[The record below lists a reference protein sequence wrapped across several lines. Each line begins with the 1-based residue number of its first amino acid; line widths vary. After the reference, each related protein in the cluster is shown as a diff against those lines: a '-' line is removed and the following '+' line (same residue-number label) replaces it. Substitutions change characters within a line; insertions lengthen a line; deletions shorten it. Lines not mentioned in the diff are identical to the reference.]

1 MAMFTDPNAG
11 ESLDVGY
18 VSAIDLAHV
27 LKVTDTEIAKLA
39 RSDVLVRV
47 SHPQDSRAFLYPLLE
62 NVTRY
67 VTHLRSGREKAY
79 LGYIREK
86 SKLQKIQRV
95 RAELKHGLEAGTMVE
110 KERILSKLTSSIL
123 AFKQALL
130 ARGERL
136 ESTLSQ
142 LPDREA
148 RVQAIRGD
156 DVRLLG
162 LLAYSLK
169 AANIGADG

>member
-27 LKVTDTEIAKLA
+27 LKVTDAEIAKLA
-39 RSDVLVRV
+39 RSAVLVRV
-47 SHPQDSRAFLYPLLE
+47 SHPQDSRAFLDPLLE

-67 VTHLRSGREKAY
+67 VTHLRSAKEKCY

-95 RAELKHGLEAGTMVE
+95 RAELKHGLESGVMVE
-110 KERILSKLTSSIL
+110 FLRMMSGTRPQILPT
-123 AFKQALL
+123 
-130 ARGERL
+130 R
-136 ESTLSQ
+136 STRSWL
-142 LPDREA
+142 
-148 RVQAIRGD
+148 
-156 DVRLLG
+156 
-162 LLAYSLK
+162 
-169 AANIGADG
+169 

>member
-27 LKVTDTEIAKLA
+27 LKVTDAEIAKLA
-39 RSDVLVRV
+39 RSAVLVRV

-67 VTHLRSGREKAY
+67 VTHLRSAKEKCY

-86 SKLQKIQRV
+86 SRLQKVQRV
-95 RAELKHGLEAGTMVE
+95 RAELKHAVEAGEMVD
-110 KERILSKLTSSIL
+110 KKWILSKLAAGIL
-123 AFKQALL
+123 VFKQALL
-130 ARGERL
+130 APG
-136 ESTLSQ
+136 
-142 LPDREA
+142 
-148 RVQAIRGD
+148 
-156 DVRLLG
+156 
-162 LLAYSLK
+162 
-169 AANIGADG
+169 